1 MKKSLFA
8 LLAAVVV
15 ASLPMWA
22 AKTITAS
29 KNYVTRTVNTGSFTG
44 VHTTSS
50 IDIEYRQGP
59 LKVQLYAPDNLVPY
73 IKVKVSNN
81 ALTAYYDYNGSITI
95 IGNNNTKLIVSAP
108 NVTSFCTQASGDID
122 IKTGYVTN
130 GKVSFTTQGSG
141 DIEALSVKAGEVKLT
156 TQASGD
162 IELSTIE
169 ASIAQLATQGSGDI
183 DVSSVKASTVSVMS
197 QASGDIE
204 IKTVTGTSAK
214 VMTQG
219 SGDVDVAQLSVTG
232 LEATVQGSGDM
243 SLKGKCVNAAY
254 SSYSSGSIYAKSM
267 NAEVVTARTYGS
279 GDIDCY
285 ASKSVIGDTYGSGD
299 ISVSGHPGQKKISD
313 HR

>member
-29 KNYVTRTVNTGSFTG
+29 KNYVTKTVNTGSFTG
-44 VHTTSS
+44 VYTISS

-81 ALTAYYDYNGSITI
+81 ALTVYYDYNGSITI
-95 IGNNNTKLIVSAP
+95 NGNNTKLIVSAP

-122 IKTGYVTN
+122 IKTDYVTN

-141 DIEALSVKAGEVKLT
+141 DIEALSVKAAEVKLT
-156 TQASGD
+156 TQGSGD
-162 IELSTIE
+162 IELSTID
-169 ASIAQLATQGSGDI
+169 APIAELATQGSGDI
-183 DVSSVKASTVSVMS
+183 DVSSIKVFSVSVMS

-204 IKTVTGTSAK
+204 IKTVTGTSALVK
-214 VMTQG
+214 TQG

-232 LEATVQGSGDM
+232 LEAAAKGSGDI
-243 SLKGKCVNAAY
+243 SLKGECIDATY
-254 SSYSSGSIYAKSM
+254 SSYGSGSVYAKGM

-285 ASKSVIGDTYGSGD
+285 ASKSIIGDTYGSGD